1 MKHLIQLVESAQ
13 QLDEGPVGK
22 ALATAALTLGLS
34 FGNQVNA
41 EEVFVYQD
49 MQGQLQTAT
58 SMWDI
63 PDDVM
68 QSYVVDTDTQKIKY
82 LKKPSQQQQ
91 QQQKYNTFD
100 EWGKGVLDVIDAGG
114 GYDVWDLVGSLQDL
128 AVDPGS
134 FTVKDLKLI
143 TFDNGTK
150 VVVGKYLS
158 KNRMGGYGGYSTFV
172 ATGNG
177 FKANPGRSLGKSTWA
192 QLVGKAGLSYD
203 KEATG
208 YFSTLADILVDHP
221 NTDLGSFTVAG
232 GTNSTSLFGG
242 GMKLWDKIGKVSK
255 IQSLPNPFETVG
267 GGTKTFAT
275 DTVANASNNTIVDAA
290 GIGVYLDK
298 NKVTVGSTE
307 YSDLQKGDIITHVQY
322 KSKKYNIATT
332 DGFKQFIDSNK
343 GKKVVVYGTRNGKSF
358 FTAIGL

>member
-208 YFSTLADILVDHP
+208 YFSTLALQVVLTLLLYLV
-221 NTDLGSFTVAG
+221 VA
-232 GTNSTSLFGG
+232 
-242 GMKLWDKIGKVSK
+242 
-255 IQSLPNPFETVG
+255 
-267 GGTKTFAT
+267 
-275 DTVANASNNTIVDAA
+275 
-290 GIGVYLDK
+290 
-298 NKVTVGSTE
+298 
-307 YSDLQKGDIITHVQY
+307 
-322 KSKKYNIATT
+322 
-332 DGFKQFIDSNK
+332 
-343 GKKVVVYGTRNGKSF
+343 
-358 FTAIGL
+358 